1 MDLRVMRGQHENPG
15 MGAILITLDPEDLAR
30 IWELALAYFSDED
43 EGLFSFLTVKLSV
56 DVNL

>member
-1 MDLRVMRGQHENPG
+1 MRGQHENPG

-43 EGLFSFLTVKLSV
+43 EGLFSFLNVKLSV
-56 DVNL
+56 NVNL

>member
-1 MDLRVMRGQHENPG
+1 MNLRVMHDHQENPG

-43 EGLFSFLTVKLSV
+43 EGLFSFLNVKLSV
-56 DVNL
+56 DVNQ